1 MGGSASGWYESG
13 PSDNVIIRNNDFTNA
28 AYAGGCA
35 IGIGA
40 RINNHV
46 KPYHN
51 NITIEGNL
59 FRMHE
64 KRVAEISYTG
74 NVIFRNNTF
83 VPDSSLPA
91 HPDARFA
98 ETGICVS
105 HCDNA
110 DIEPLKE

>member
-1 MGGSASGWYESG
+1 
-13 PSDNVIIRNNDFTNA
+13 
-28 AYAGGCA
+28 
-35 IGIGA
+35 
-40 RINNHV
+40 
-46 KPYHN
+46 
-51 NITIEGNL
+51 
-59 FRMHE
+59 MHE